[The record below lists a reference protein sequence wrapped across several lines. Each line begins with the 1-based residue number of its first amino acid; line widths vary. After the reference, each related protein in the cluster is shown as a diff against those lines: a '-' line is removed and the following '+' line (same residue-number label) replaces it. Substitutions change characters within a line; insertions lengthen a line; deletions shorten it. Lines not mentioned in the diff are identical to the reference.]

1 MKKLKLYLD
10 TSVIS
15 HLHQPDAPDKMADT
29 LLLWEEIKAGLYDV
43 VISDVTLEEISRC
56 TPEKQ
61 ELLISYLSE
70 IQYTIIHGESEIF
83 NVADIIIQMGILR
96 PKSYD
101 DCVHIASAV
110 ISECDYIVSWNFKHM
125 VNVKTINGVRAISL
139 LHGYKQVDII
149 QPAMLVQLE
158 EE

>member
-15 HLHQPDAPDKMADT
+15 HLKQDDVPDKMADT
-29 LLLWEEIKAGLYDV
+29 LQLWEEIKAGLYEV

-56 TPEKQ
+56 TPEKRSI
-61 ELLISYLSE
+61 LYNYLSE
-70 IQYTIIHGESEIF
+70 IEYTTIHGNPEIIK
-83 NVADIIIQMGILR
+83 VADLIIDMGILR

-101 DCVHIASAV
+101 DCMHIASAV
-110 ISECDYIVSWNFKHM
+110 LAECDYILSWNFKHM

-139 LHGYKQVDII
+139 LHRYKQVEII
-149 QPAMLVQLE
+149 QPTMLIEHKE
-158 EE
+158 E

>member
-29 LLLWEEIKAGLYDV
+29 LLLW
-43 VISDVTLEEISRC
+43 EEISRC